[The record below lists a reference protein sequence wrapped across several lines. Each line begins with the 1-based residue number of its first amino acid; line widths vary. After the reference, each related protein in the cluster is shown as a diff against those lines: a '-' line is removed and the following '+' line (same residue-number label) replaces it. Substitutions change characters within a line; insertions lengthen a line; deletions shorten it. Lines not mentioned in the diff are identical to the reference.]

1 MGALLAP
8 HPDCVTCGTGMAL
21 SSKHLAFVM
30 DPIEAVSIDEDATF
44 VMTLNRMIPEV
55 DRPPLVNQYA
65 RFTLPDEPIP
75 RWGTAP

>member
-1 MGALLAP
+1 VWPSPPTWILRGSHGRRT
-8 HPDCVTCGTGMAL
+8 HPDPRGINELTWT
-21 SSKHLAFVM
+21 FVRGGG
-30 DPIEAVSIDEDATF
+30 EDATF

-75 RWGTAP
+75 RWGTSP